1 MEETITSFHHLHQ
14 IIDEKYKFNPVV
26 IYRGVKDVSYKLV
39 PKVGREVGRVK
50 EYNLELEEDLLR
62 LFKIYA
68 VPFLDYKPD
77 NDWEWLAIAQHHG
90 LPTRL
95 LDWTRNPLVA
105 AFFAVEEETDK
116 DSAVYAFIA
125 DEELDL
131 GKLPPPLEVNVEG
144 VVLTNHITRRIV
156 AQSGLF
162 TIHPN
167 PPDPLRGA
175 KVDKFIIPNSQRE
188 EFKRILFTYGIHR
201 GTLFPD
207 LDGQARFIEWLKT
220 QLSL

>member
-1 MEETITSFHHLHQ
+1 L
-14 IIDEKYKFNPVV
+14 DLADPVE
-26 IYRGVKDVSYKLV
+26 IEPQSQSR
-39 PKVGREVGRVK
+39 
-50 EYNLELEEDLLR
+50 
-62 LFKIYA
+62 
-68 VPFLDYKPD
+68 
-77 NDWEWLAIAQHHG
+77 
-90 LPTRL
+90 
-95 LDWTRNPLVA
+95 
-105 AFFAVEEETDK
+105 AVEEETDK
-116 DSAVYAFIA
+116 DGAVYAFIA

-131 GKLPPPLEVNVEG
+131 AKLPDPLKANVEG

-175 KVDKFIIPNSQRE
+175 KVDKFIILNSQRE

-220 QLSL
+220 QIAI

>member
-1 MEETITSFHHLHQ
+1 MEETITAFQHLHK
-14 IIDEKYKFNPVV
+14 IIDEKYKFNPLVV
-26 IYRGVKDVSYKLV
+26 YRGVKDVSYKLV
-39 PKVGREVGRVK
+39 PKVGRIK
-50 EYNLELEEDLLR
+50 NYNLELEEDILR
-62 LFKIYA
+62 LFEIYA
-68 VPFLDYKPD
+68 VPFLDYKPE
-77 NDWEWLAIAQHHG
+77 NRWEWLAIAQHHG

-105 AFFAVEEETDK
+105 TFFAVEEETDK
-116 DSAVYAFIA
+116 DSALYAFIA

-131 GKLPPPLEVNVEG
+131 GEIPDPLKVNVEG
-144 VVLTNHITRRIV
+144 VVLTSHITRRIV

-167 PPDPLRGA
+167 PLEPLRGI
-175 KVDKFIIPNSQRE
+175 KVDKYIIPNSQRE
-188 EFKRILFTYGIHR
+188 EFKRNLFTYGIHR

-220 QLSL
+220 QIPL